1 MATDTI
7 QATDHKLYVA
17 GEWIET
23 GEWSEGKAPY
33 DGTLIGRVPKGDTPV
48 IDRAATAAAAAFEAG
63 DFPAHKRAAVLDR
76 AAELVA
82 EREDDLT
89 MTIAAEAGKPVKTAR
104 VEAQR
109 CVGTLEFAAVEARSL
124 TGH

>member
-1 MATDTI
+1 MATETI

-23 GEWSEGKAPY
+23 GEWSEVKAPY
-33 DGTLIGRVPKGDTPV
+33 DGTLIGRVPKGD
-48 IDRAATAAAAAFEAG
+48 AALVEKATEAAAAAFAKG
-63 DFPAHKRAAVLDR
+63 DFPQHKRAAVLDR

-89 MTIAAEAGKPVKTAR
+89 MAIAAEAGKPV
-104 VEAQR
+104 
-109 CVGTLEFAAVEARSL
+109 
-124 TGH
+124 